1 MPRKSKEELKNKI
14 LNLINIENKT
24 DTNKKT
30 AEASKKDAT
39 KNADIIVKSKSTKKT
54 STIKSTASATTAST
68 PKSSTSKKTS
78 PSKST
83 TVKSATKSAD
93 KKVATDKTVAT
104 KNAASKATTSKK
116 STTRTASDKDT
127 TTKSTTSKT
136 STRKTSTAKD
146 ASTKTSATRVSTSKK
161 AATKTSVAKTVAK
174 KSTATKSSAK
184 AKSATKKSPTKKT
197 TKSKTSSKKAVK
209 KEFSTVEYYDLPYRY
224 NETVVKILAQTPNM
238 LFIYWDISDDDR
250 NSYIEKYGENFFNT
264 TKPVLIITNK
274 TMNYSFEVEIN
285 DFANSWYLHI
295 NDANCDY
302 AVELGRRPIEYNSNI
317 DNYIHITTSNDMQM
331 PNDHILFDKLG
342 KSVFFKNVKNN
353 YIEEKEISSIT
364 FIKSL
369 GKVYDIYELYKE
381 IYNGEINIEDL
392 AAGNTKL
399 SLSSSN
405 SSTFK

>member
-14 LNLINIENKT
+14 LNLLNIEN
-24 DTNKKT
+24 
-30 AEASKKDAT
+30 
-39 KNADIIVKSKSTKKT
+39 TKK
-54 STIKSTASATTAST
+54 AST
-68 PKSSTSKKTS
+68 TKPSTLKKTS

-83 TVKSATKSAD
+83 TTKSTAKKTTATKSAN
-93 KKVATDKTVAT
+93 KNAATDKAVAT
-104 KNAASKATTSKK
+104 KKSASKSTSAKKSDTSKAN
-116 STTRTASDKDT
+116 S
-127 TTKSTTSKT
+127 STTSKT
-136 STRKTSTAKD
+136 ST
-146 ASTKTSATRVSTSKK
+146 SKK
-161 AATKTSVAKTVAK
+161 ASTSKTVAK

-184 AKSATKKSPTKKT
+184 AKSTTKKT
-197 TKSKTSSKKAVK
+197 SSKKATNSKSSSKKAVK
-209 KEFSTVEYYDLPYRY
+209 KELATVEYYDLPYRY

-264 TKPVLIITNK
+264 TKPVLIITNR

-285 DFANSWYLHI
+285 DFANSWYLPI
-295 NDANCDY
+295 NAADCDY

-317 DNYIHITTSNDMQM
+317 DKYIHITTSNDMQM

-342 KSVFFKNVKNN
+342 KSVFFKNIKNN

-392 AAGNTKL
+392 ATGNIKL
-399 SLSSSN
+399 NLSSSN